1 MCWSSCDS
9 RPSLAPKT
17 PLEPRG
23 LSCSAP
29 PLCCRKGH
37 ESLGICARNAFD
49 FEGPPKPRI
58 PKNSHGKKP
67 GMFPFIF
74 GKTGGRNTLRLSVGP
89 LEAPQALLGGV
100 QGEAPEGPS
109 GAPPGPSGA
118 PPGPLRA
125 FPFPE
130 GFNMH
135 INNRIFQRARRA

>member
-1 MCWSSCDS
+1 M
-9 RPSLAPKT
+9 
-17 PLEPRG
+17 
-23 LSCSAP
+23 
-29 PLCCRKGH
+29 
-37 ESLGICARNAFD
+37 
-49 FEGPPKPRI
+49 
-58 PKNSHGKKP
+58 GKKP
-67 GMFPFIF
+67 ECFHLFLE
-74 GKTGGRNTLRLSVGP
+74 KNGGRNTLRLSGGP

-109 GAPPGPSGA
+109 GAPPGTGGA